1 MCLQISIKVVK
12 IVLKSG
18 IVTTPTKND
27 FYYEAC
33 ASSAFQRLSRVDE
46 DFVISKYLYIPRRTF
61 VMKTMMLPT
70 LVRYSVKPPDH

>member
-1 MCLQISIKVVK
+1 M
-12 IVLKSG
+12 LKSG

-33 ASSAFQRLSRVDE
+33 VSSAFQRLSRVDE
-46 DFVISKYLYIPRRTF
+46 DFAISKYLYVPGRTF

-70 LVRYSVKPPDH
+70 LVRYSVKPLDQ